1 MRLGLVGANGDAR
14 LRADCYERLPDVTI
28 SGVVAPNTDPD
39 WAAAGY
45 DDVTALLEGEVLDAV
60 DVCDSNTTRTQYEMV
75 NACLDAGVGVVCRPP
90 IADDLDEATAIR
102 DVAERGNVPVLVDA
116 LHRFARENRDA
127 KEGVD
132 AGEIGKPTTVRTSRR
147 LPAVGSSDRNDTAA
161 YDAFLPRALSP
172 DVARVRWL
180 FGDIERVFTRI
191 GVDESSDNDRLT
203 HAVVIARFA
212 SGAIG
217 HLDVRVGN
225 RYDRVAVDFEY
236 SGTEGRLSYS
246 SEEFAALDVA
256 ATAPFE
262 PGLTAQL
269 RRPRPSSDLYE
280 RHAEHIVASLRGDT
294 DTVEAV
300 DETVETLRTVVAAVR
315 SARRGVPVAVAEV
328 TV

>member
-1 MRLGLVGANGDAR
+1 MRLGLVGANSDAR
-14 LRADCYERLPDVTI
+14 RRANCYERLPDVTV
-28 SGVVAPNTDPD
+28 SGVVTPNTDPD
-39 WAAAGY
+39 WAAARY
-45 DDVTALLEGEVLDAV
+45 DDVTALVESEVLDAV
-60 DVCDSNTTRTQYEMV
+60 DVCDPNTARTQYEMV
-75 NACLDAGVGVVCRPP
+75 NVCLDAGVGVVCRPP

-102 DVAERGNVPVLVDA
+102 DAAGRGDVPVLVDA

-127 KEGVD
+127 KEAVD
-132 AGEIGKPTTVRTSRR
+132 AGEIGESTTVRTTRR
-147 LPAVGSSDRNDTAA
+147 LPAVGSSDRNDAAA
-161 YDAFLPRALSP
+161 YDAFLRRALSP

-180 FGDIERVFTRI
+180 FGDIERVYTRI
-191 GVDESSDNDRLT
+191 GVDEPSDNGRLT

-225 RYDRVAVDFEY
+225 RYDRVSTDFEY
-236 SGTEGRLSYS
+236 SGTEGRLSYG

-256 ATAPFE
+256 ATTSFE
-262 PGLTAQL
+262 PGVTASL
-269 RRPRPSSDLYE
+269 RRPRPSSDLYD
-280 RHAEHIVASLRGDT
+280 RHVEHIVASLRGDT

-315 SARRGVPVAVAEV
+315 SSRRGVPVTVAEV